1 MPEEKSS
8 SRATLATVIATAAL
22 TIAVGVT
29 AAALGGYIVP
39 ARDRASLTAAPP
51 GNPESPEATEPQPT
65 AVSSGANVVLV
76 PVAPDVPA
84 AAPVAAEPELEPVLA
99 NYEAREREEHRGR
112 DRGHREEHEDEDEHD
127 DD

>member
-8 SRATLATVIATAAL
+8 SRATLATVIATAAV
-22 TIAVGVT
+22 TVAVGVT

-39 ARDRASLTAAPP
+39 ARDQASLNAAAP
-51 GNPESPEATEPQPT
+51 GNHERPNATEPQPT

-84 AAPVAAEPELEPVLA
+84 ATPVAEPELVLA
-99 NYEAREREEHRGR
+99 NHEAREREEHRGR
-112 DRGHREEHEDEDEHD
+112 SRGHHEEHEDEDEHD

>member
-51 GNPESPEATEPQPT
+51 GNPESPEATEPQPP

-84 AAPVAAEPELEPVLA
+84 APLVAAEPEPVLA
-99 NYEAREREEHRGR
+99 NYEAREREAHRGR
-112 DRGHREEHEDEDEHD
+112 DRGHHEEHEDEDEHD

>member
-8 SRATLATVIATAAL
+8 SRATLATVIATAAV
-22 TIAVGVT
+22 TVAVGVT

-39 ARDRASLTAAPP
+39 ARDQASLTAPASRIE
-51 GNPESPEATEPQPT
+51 ESPNATEPQP
-65 AVSSGANVVLV
+65 AALSSGANVVLV

-84 AAPVAAEPELEPVLA
+84 ANPVGADPEIVLA
-99 NYEAREREEHRGR
+99 SYEAREERRGR
-112 DRGHREEHEDEDEHD
+112 SRDHDDEHEDGENHD

>member
-84 AAPVAAEPELEPVLA
+84 AAPVAAELEPVLA
-99 NYEAREREEHRGR
+99 NYEAREREEPRGR
-112 DRGHREEHEDEDEHD
+112 DRVHREEHEDEDEHD